1 MNGDEGD
8 GDCIMEVTMQFD
20 DAEVDRRSAIEGVMS
35 RSQTWVLGKHLQAD
49 NSQNWRVLRPDIT
62 PQISGLVQEKH
73 RAIWI
78 DESTEVEHYQRILN
92 WQPKKPAN

>member
-35 RSQTWVLGKHLQAD
+35 RSQT
-49 NSQNWRVLRPDIT
+49 
-62 PQISGLVQEKH
+62 
-73 RAIWI
+73 
-78 DESTEVEHYQRILN
+78 
-92 WQPKKPAN
+92 